1 MTAPRVPA
9 VVVIPLVRIL
19 IDLTVSPYV
28 VYEIEVEEDAVME
41 VEESEVVED
50 VIEDPE
56 SSDDEESVNVDDDN
70 NHKVTE
76 DSD

>member
-1 MTAPRVPA
+1 MTDPRVPA
-9 VVVIPLVRIL
+9 VVVIPQVRIL

-28 VYEIEVEEDAVME
+28 VHEIEVEEDAVME
-41 VEESEVVED
+41 VEESEV
-50 VIEDPE
+50 IEDIIEDTE
-56 SSDDEESVNVDDDN
+56 SSDDEESVNVD